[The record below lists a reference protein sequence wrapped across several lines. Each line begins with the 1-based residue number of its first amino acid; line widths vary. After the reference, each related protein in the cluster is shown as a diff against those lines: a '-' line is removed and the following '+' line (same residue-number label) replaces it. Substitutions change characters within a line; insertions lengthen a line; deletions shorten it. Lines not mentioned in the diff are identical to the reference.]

1 MDFQIKID
9 NLPKKVSQNEFH
21 AFFSLLFYSAY
32 VELFEIAIK
41 IGD

>member
-1 MDFQIKID
+1 MDFRIKID
-9 NLPKKVSQNEFH
+9 NLPKKKCHKTNFMRFFI
-21 AFFSLLFYSAY
+21 AFDSAY